1 MSNDDSFGAS
11 SDPLS
16 LPLNSNTDNHNSNN
30 LKEEEFTDIFTLA
43 TNVLDSDKVENGND
57 DEENNKND
65 YRTVLFLHTNGFIID
80 FKPYLIII

>member
-1 MSNDDSFGAS
+1 MSNVDSFGAS

-16 LPLNSNTDNHNSNN
+16 SPLDSNTDNHNSNN

-43 TNVLDSDKVENGND
+43 TNVLHSDKVENGND

-65 YRTVLFLHTNGFIID
+65 YRTVLFLHTND
-80 FKPYLIII
+80 CLLLILNHI